1 MKNLYKMG
9 ALALMTASLCA
20 CATVTRGTKQKME
33 FTSTPEGASV
43 KTSEGYSCVTPCKTK
58 LKRKTG
64 FEAVFTKEG
73 YEPATVKVRSKF
85 SGGGAAAGAGNILLG
100 GIIGGVVDGSNGSL
114 NNLTPNPVKVVL
126 VPTAVAPVAP
136 AAEPMTAEAVPAD
149 AVAVDTVP
157 AEAALAAET
166 APAVEAAPAAP
177 TE

>member
-1 MKNLYKMG
+1 MKNLYRVS
-9 ALALMTASLCA
+9 ALALMTVSLCA

-33 FTSTPEGASV
+33 FTSIPEGASV
-43 KTSEGYSCVTPCKTK
+43 KTSEGYSCTTPCKTK

-114 NNLTPNPVKVVL
+114 NNLMPNPVNAVL
-126 VPTAVAPVAP
+126 VPIAAAPLAP
-136 AAEPMTAEAVPAD
+136 AAEPMTAEAAPAE
-149 AVAVDTVP
+149 TVP
-157 AEAALAAET
+157 VEP
-166 APAVEAAPAAP
+166 APAVEAAPVAEAAPAAP

>member
-1 MKNLYKMG
+1 MKNLYRMG

-20 CATVTRGTKQKME
+20 CATVTRGTKQKIE
-33 FTSTPEGASV
+33 FTSTPEGADV

-64 FEAVFTKEG
+64 FDAVFTKEG
-73 YEPATVKVRSKF
+73 FEPTTVKVRSKF

-114 NNLTPNPVKVVL
+114 NSLTPNPVSAVL
-126 VPTAVAPVAP
+126 VPVTLAPLTESMA
-136 AAEPMTAEAVPAD
+136 AEAVPAA
-149 AVAVDTVP
+149 AVETAP
-157 AEAALAAET
+157 AAAAPAAET
-166 APAVEAAPAAP
+166 APVTEAAPAAP